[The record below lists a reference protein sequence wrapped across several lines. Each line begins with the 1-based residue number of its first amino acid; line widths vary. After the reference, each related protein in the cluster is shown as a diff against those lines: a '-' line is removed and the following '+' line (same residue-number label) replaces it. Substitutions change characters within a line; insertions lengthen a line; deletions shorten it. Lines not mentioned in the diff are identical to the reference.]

1 MANMNRRSILKAAT
15 AAAATFNIVPRH
27 VLGGPGYIPPSE
39 ELTRAII
46 GSGGMAQS
54 HMKYKGSRILAICD
68 VDKKQLANGV
78 KTCAGQGL
86 KVDTYHDFREMIAR
100 DDIDIVSVVTPPHW
114 HALHAIAASDAGKD
128 VWCEKPM
135 TRTIGE
141 GEKVVEACKRNGT
154 IFRINTW
161 FRLYGNFYGSGAT
174 VHQLKK
180 VVRSGALGWPLKIV
194 IGKHQ
199 GFNWKIE
206 TWSGKFNLPPTPVPP
221 ELDYDF
227 WLGPAPYKPYHP
239 HRVHQSFRGYWDYD
253 GGGLGDMGMHYLDP
267 VQFIL
272 DKDDE
277 SPIKIEV
284 DTDPQHPDAVKSWR
298 KITYTFKDGCQ
309 IVLDGDNSMVNA
321 PYIEGPKGKIYKALR
336 STIPNIREFINTLP
350 ELEHQNSEF
359 HECVRERKKF
369 GLNEVN
375 GHRSTT
381 MLNMGIIAVQLNRTL
396 HFDDKSQ
403 RFINDDEAN
412 RMINQPMRG
421 PWNLEGG
428 VE

>member
-1 MANMNRRSILKAAT
+1 
-15 AAAATFNIVPRH
+15 
-27 VLGGPGYIPPSE
+27 
-39 ELTRAII
+39 
-46 GSGGMAQS
+46 
-54 HMKYKGSRILAICD
+54 
-68 VDKKQLANGV
+68 
-78 KTCAGQGL
+78 
-86 KVDTYHDFREMIAR
+86 
-100 DDIDIVSVVTPPHW
+100 
-114 HALHAIAASDAGKD
+114 
-128 VWCEKPM
+128 
-135 TRTIGE
+135 
-141 GEKVVEACKRNGT
+141 
-154 IFRINTW
+154 
-161 FRLYGNFYGSGAT
+161 
-174 VHQLKK
+174 
-180 VVRSGALGWPLKIV
+180 
-194 IGKHQ
+194 
-199 GFNWKIE
+199 
-206 TWSGKFNLPPTPVPP
+206 
-221 ELDYDF
+221 
-227 WLGPAPYKPYHP
+227 
-239 HRVHQSFRGYWDYD
+239 
-253 GGGLGDMGMHYLDP
+253 MGMHYLDP
-267 VQFIL
+267 VQYIL

-277 SPIKIEV
+277 SPIKVEV

-298 KITYTFKDGCQ
+298 KITYTYKDGCQ

-396 HFDDKSQ
+396 NFDDKTQ
-403 RFINDDEAN
+403 RFVNDDEAN